1 MKHSRLILAV
11 AASVLL
17 AGCTSNMVAK
27 IQTASANYQAVVVSI
42 NADIA
47 ASAPLVA
54 KGCGDL
60 QTVAMLI
67 APYIPTSGKAQQYF
81 GLANGA
87 LTGYCQN
94 IPTDEKSTIA
104 AIAAAYSQAKD
115 GYNQVKVGG

>member
-1 MKHSRLILAV
+1 MKRFIPV
-11 AASVLL
+11 ILL
-17 AGCTSNMVAK
+17 ALALGGCTSNMVAK

-67 APYIPTSGKAQQYF
+67 APYLPTSGKASQYL
-81 GLANGA
+81 GAANGA
-87 LTGYCQN
+87 LQGYCTL
-94 IPTDEKSTIA
+94 IPTDLKSTLA
-104 AIAAAYSQAKD
+104 AVTATYARARA
-115 GYNQVKVGG
+115 GYDQVKAGG